1 MGASKS
7 YQSCFAT
14 FTRKE
19 DVRSPLYGARYHS
32 SLPLLLTGSCPSRAR
47 KSASGILLTAS
58 ISVLSMPV
66 SVDDELDAD
75 PELRV
80 ELSCVA
86 TPKATLPQVGKQGDT
101 VCHVKLHIERQRTAV
116 DEGVPVV
123 QRGAVMQHLLPPIY
137 RLISGESR
145 SPGIDENN
153 LSGVRQYL
161 EVIAAL
167 RRELRHGYLGVL
179 VGIVLQQVFAT
190 EHPLVPLLRV
200 GGESRPEAVPAVL
213 AAEIEAVRH
222 VRPHLDALHLRQTPL
237 GVRLP
242 CKKGKR
248 RDDYC
253 DVLSHGQRT

>member
-1 MGASKS
+1 
-7 YQSCFAT
+7 
-14 FTRKE
+14 
-19 DVRSPLYGARYHS
+19 
-32 SLPLLLTGSCPSRAR
+32 
-47 KSASGILLTAS
+47 
-58 ISVLSMPV
+58 MPV
-66 SVDDELDAD
+66 SVDDELDTD

-80 ELSCVA
+80 ELPCVA

-101 VCHVKLHIERQRTAV
+101 VCHVTLHIERQRTAV

-200 GGESRPEAVPAVL
+200 GGESRPEAVPPSLPPRLKPSAMSALTSMPCIFGRHRWACACPVKRASDAMIIAMYFLMVSVL
-213 AAEIEAVRH
+213 EVR
-222 VRPHLDALHLRQTPL
+222 
-237 GVRLP
+237 
-242 CKKGKR
+242 
-248 RDDYC
+248 
-253 DVLSHGQRT
+253 

>member
-1 MGASKS
+1 
-7 YQSCFAT
+7 
-14 FTRKE
+14 
-19 DVRSPLYGARYHS
+19 
-32 SLPLLLTGSCPSRAR
+32 
-47 KSASGILLTAS
+47 
-58 ISVLSMPV
+58 MPV
-66 SVDDELDAD
+66 SVDDELDTD

-80 ELSCVA
+80 ELPCVA

-101 VCHVKLHIERQRTAV
+101 VCHVTLHIERQRTAV

-200 GGESRPEAVPAVL
+200 GGEPPQAVPAVL

-222 VRPHLDALHLRQTPL
+222 VRPHLDALHLRRTPL

-242 CKKGKR
+242 CKR
-248 RDDYC
+248 ASDAMIIAMYFLMVS
-253 DVLSHGQRT
+253 VLEVR

>member
-1 MGASKS
+1 
-7 YQSCFAT
+7 
-14 FTRKE
+14 
-19 DVRSPLYGARYHS
+19 
-32 SLPLLLTGSCPSRAR
+32 
-47 KSASGILLTAS
+47 
-58 ISVLSMPV
+58 MPV
-66 SVDDELDAD
+66 SVDDELDTD

-80 ELSCVA
+80 KLPRVA
-86 TPKATLPQVGKQGDT
+86 TPKATLPQIGKQGYT
-101 VCHVKLHIERQRTAV
+101 VCHVAFHIERQRAAV

-213 AAEIEAVRH
+213 AAGIEAVRH
-222 VRPHLDALHLRQTPL
+222 IRPHLDALHLRQASL

-242 CKKGKR
+242 REKGKR

>member
-1 MGASKS
+1 
-7 YQSCFAT
+7 
-14 FTRKE
+14 
-19 DVRSPLYGARYHS
+19 
-32 SLPLLLTGSCPSRAR
+32 
-47 KSASGILLTAS
+47 
-58 ISVLSMPV
+58 MPV
-66 SVDDELDAD
+66 SVDDELDTD

-80 ELSCVA
+80 ELPCVA

-101 VCHVKLHIERQRTAV
+101 VCHVTLHIERQRTAV

-213 AAEIEAVRH
+213 A
-222 VRPHLDALHLRQTPL
+222 
-237 GVRLP
+237 
-242 CKKGKR
+242 
-248 RDDYC
+248 
-253 DVLSHGQRT
+253 